1 MLSQLGREDD
11 HRELQEGASPPSR
24 AFRIGLGS
32 SMIEQSELGFRMRLA
47 STVGHRRRF
56 HTPMDPSARMGWPG
70 IRFSL
75 SHSEELAFPRVT
87 HGPRDIESEAI
98 SSPRPR

>member
-1 MLSQLGREDD
+1 
-11 HRELQEGASPPSR
+11 
-24 AFRIGLGS
+24 
-32 SMIEQSELGFRMRLA
+32 
-47 STVGHRRRF
+47 
-56 HTPMDPSARMGWPG
+56 MDPSARMGWPG